1 MNNSVEALSF
11 TSSKELIIDLKSE
24 AFYNQEELI
33 EILNSGRVIFNK
45 SEPNKKPCAMYY
57 IKSGDFNINVIN
69 CENEATIK
77 IN

>member
-1 MNNSVEALSF
+1 MDS
-11 TSSKELIIDLKSE
+11 KSE
-24 AFYNQEELI
+24 AFFNQEELI
-33 EILNSGRVIFNK
+33 EIINNGKVIFNK
-45 SEPNKKPCAMYY
+45 SEPNKKPCSMYY